1 MYIEVS
7 EEFYDKFGALLEDE
21 AELSFRDNSSGELV
35 ADVTEEQ
42 AVTVIEKL
50 RGEDDRYTAAI
61 VATEGYPRIVGVVTV
76 SEEEVYEFEWKQ

>member
-21 AELSFRDNSSGELV
+21 AELSFKNNSSGKLV

-42 AVTVIEKL
+42 AVIVIEQL

-61 VATEGYPRIVGVVTV
+61 VTTEGYPRIVGVVTV